1 MLTNYKDKFIVAPVD
16 LKTKII
22 TPEFSFI
29 PMENDKTKIET
40 VETGI
45 LFVRK
50 PSTIK
55 DLFNQK

>member
-16 LKTKII
+16 LKI
-22 TPEFSFI
+22 
-29 PMENDKTKIET
+29 KIET